1 MTDKYS
7 ADRASSWWIKNDGP
21 DSDVVITSRVRL
33 ARNFDGYRFTH
44 LANNEELGEIIR
56 EVSRCV
62 DKISEFGQLHTIQ
75 MTDLQP
81 YERRTLVAKHLVSTE
96 LTEDAKSK
104 IAVID
109 DDEKISIM
117 VNEEDHLRIQTL
129 LPGLQLEEAWKLAS
143 QVDDFLESRI
153 PYAFS
158 EELGYLTACPTNVG
172 TGIRVSAMMH
182 LPALTLANQIG
193 KVLAATSHLG
203 LAVRGLYGEGTQALG
218 NIYQVSNQVTL
229 GHSETELVDN
239 VESVTRQLV
248 NQERNARKVL
258 LMEGKYQIE
267 DRVYRAYGIMANA
280 RIISFKETLELLSD
294 IRLGVHTDVIR
305 DVDPAIVNELL
316 VMTMPACLESLAG
329 KELSIFERDI
339 MRAEIIRD
347 RLQ

>member
-1 MTDKYS
+1 MTDKYF
-7 ADRASSWWIKNDGP
+7 ADRASSWWVKNEGP
-21 DSDVVITSRVRL
+21 DSDVVITGRVRL
-33 ARNFDGYRFTH
+33 ARNFDGYRFAH
-44 LANNEELGEIIR
+44 LANDEELGEIIR
-56 EVSRCV
+56 EVSRCIEETS
-62 DKISEFGQLHTIQ
+62 DFGQLHVIH
-75 MTDLQP
+75 MTGLQP

-96 LTEDAKSK
+96 LTENVKNK
-104 IAVID
+104 VVVLD

-129 LPGLQLEEAWKLAS
+129 LPGLQLEKAWKLAS
-143 QVDDFLESRI
+143 QVDDFLESQI

-239 VESVTRQLV
+239 VESVTKQLV

-258 LMEGKYQIE
+258 LTEGKYQVE

-280 RIISFKETLELLSD
+280 RIISFRETLELLSD
-294 IRLGVHTDVIR
+294 IRLGVHTGVIQN
-305 DVDPAIVNELL
+305 VDPAIINELL
-316 VMTMPACLESLAG
+316 VMTMPACLETHAG
-329 KELSIFERDI
+329 RELSVFERDI
-339 MRAEIIRD
+339 MRAEIVRD